1 MAEDTDR
8 LQTIQQELNSILQA
22 RIAELQAAMASAE
35 ETARQI
41 VAAELEAA
49 RVRQAREGL
58 DGRISGVQGDL
69 DALKAQADE
78 VRASHAKVV
87 SERDTLCE
95 EHERLMHETSQA
107 EREVQTARIQTR
119 KLEKESDS
127 LRQEN
132 VELKLKLRTLE
143 DNVGRMRKLREELL
157 SSISSLSQQMSTLA
171 VTDQE

>member
-1 MAEDTDR
+1 MGADTDR
-8 LQTIQQELNSILQA
+8 LQTIQEELNDILKE
-22 RIAELQAAMASAE
+22 RIAVLQGAMSSAE

-41 VAAELEAA
+41 VASELEAA
-49 RVRQAREGL
+49 RVRQVRVDL

-69 DALKAQADE
+69 DALTAQADE
-78 VRASHAKVV
+78 VRGSHGAVV
-87 SERDTLCE
+87 TARDEL
-95 EHERLMHETSQA
+95 RLELTRLQHETVEA

-127 LRQEN
+127 LRHEN

-157 SSISSLSQQMSTLA
+157 SSISSLSQQMSSLA
-171 VTDQE
+171 ATDQE

>member
-1 MAEDTDR
+1 MGADTDR
-8 LQTIQQELNSILQA
+8 LQSIQEELNNILQE
-22 RIAELQAAMASAE
+22 RIAELQGAMSSAE

-41 VAAELEAA
+41 VASELEAA
-49 RVRQAREGL
+49 RVRQVREEL

-78 VRASHAKVV
+78 VRGAHGRAVT
-87 SERDTLCE
+87 ERDEIRQELKRLERETE
-95 EHERLMHETSQA
+95 EA
-107 EREVQTARIQTR
+107 EREVQTARIRTR

-157 SSISSLSQQMSTLA
+157 SSISSLSQQMSSLA
-171 VTDQE
+171 ATDQE